1 MTAKQNMYKTMSE
14 QYSYFLTGKITMS
27 DNKTQGDLYIGHGV
41 VAHGIAFVPR
51 RTVVNGKFDG
61 AIDSKELE
69 IQSDGVV
76 SGTTQAVAISVLG
89 RLNDSVHA
97 TSTLLI
103 GSTGQVNGDIS
114 YGDLEVV
121 KGGEI
126 FGVVK
131 QF

>member
-1 MTAKQNMYKTMSE
+1 
-14 QYSYFLTGKITMS
+14 MS
-27 DNKTQGDLYIGHGV
+27 DNKTQVDLYIGHGV
-41 VAHGIAFVPR
+41 VAHGVALVPGR
-51 RTVVNGKFDG
+51 AVVNGIFDG

-69 IQSDGVV
+69 IQTDGVV
-76 SGTTQAVAISVLG
+76 SGTFQAAAISVLG
-89 RLNDSVHA
+89 RLNNSVVA

-114 YGDLEVV
+114 YGDLEVA

-126 FGVVK
+126 FGVMK

>member
-1 MTAKQNMYKTMSE
+1 
-14 QYSYFLTGKITMS
+14 MS

-41 VAHGIAFVPR
+41 VAHGIAFVPGR
-51 RTVVNGKFDG
+51 AVVNGKFDG

-114 YGDLEVV
+114 YGDLEVA

-126 FGVVK
+126 LGVMK
-131 QF
+131 QL

>member
-1 MTAKQNMYKTMSE
+1 
-14 QYSYFLTGKITMS
+14 
-27 DNKTQGDLYIGHGV
+27 
-41 VAHGIAFVPR
+41 VPGR
-51 RTVVNGKFDG
+51 AVVNGKFDG

-114 YGDLEVV
+114 YGDLEVA

-126 FGVVK
+126 LGVMK
-131 QF
+131 QL